1 MAILARFARNTN
13 YEMQTT
19 VHGPSQ
25 KLRNASKL
33 SSLVLSVVFFD
44 LLPILLGIKAYLTLA
59 SLLAT
64 TSVSEGFNALH
75 YASASYEMNPWIALL
90 RAF

>member
-1 MAILARFARNTN
+1 MVILARFARNIR

-19 VHGPSQ
+19 VPGPSRRL
-25 KLRNASKL
+25 KNASRI

-44 LLPILLGIKAYLTLA
+44 LLPILLGVKAYLTLV

-90 RAF
+90 KVF

>member
-1 MAILARFARNTN
+1 
-13 YEMQTT
+13 
-19 VHGPSQ
+19 
-25 KLRNASKL
+25 
-33 SSLVLSVVFFD
+33 LSVVFFD
-44 LLPILLGIKAYLTLA
+44 LLPILLGVKAYLTLV

-90 RAF
+90 KVF

>member
-1 MAILARFARNTN
+1 L
-13 YEMQTT
+13 
-19 VHGPSQ
+19 
-25 KLRNASKL
+25 KNASKI

-44 LLPILLGIKAYLTLA
+44 LLPILLGVKAYLTLV

-64 TSVSEGFNALH
+64 TSVSGDFNALH